1 MISYSKYTKLS
12 KKKLHSTDRNI
23 VEKIVIE
30 KSSYSKFGKNLPLD
44 EASPRTQRRRLH
56 SFTSTTTE
64 ITSEEGVTPPKMYAL
79 GLKSQYLHDKA
90 AADVGRKL
98 IQQEAKV
105 SMSTALAMLIAGKM
119 TKRMYI
125 DIRLLLKNDGHDIL
139 PVYDKLNEYRKEKR
153 PPLEK
158 LQDSYKG
165 IKVDYKK
172 ALEKSAYQ
180 LLKTINLSKLENL

>member
-1 MISYSKYTKLS
+1 M
-12 KKKLHSTDRNI
+12 
-23 VEKIVIE
+23 
-30 KSSYSKFGKNLPLD
+30 
-44 EASPRTQRRRLH
+44 
-56 SFTSTTTE
+56 
-64 ITSEEGVTPPKMYAL
+64 TPPKIYAL

-105 SMSTALAMLIAGKM
+105 SMSTALAILIAGKM

-158 LQDSYKG
+158 LQDPYKG
-165 IKVDYKK
+165 I
-172 ALEKSAYQ
+172 
-180 LLKTINLSKLENL
+180 